1 MMKKINIP
9 DTYEEALARKKE
21 VLELINAYNEAILN
35 GNPPT
40 MSDEEIDLLQEEF
53 QVLNDLVIEKEH
65 DENGEVVYEEQF
77 TDEGVIIEKKE
88 RKHTLLDE
96 INPIIYL
103 YMLVLLWFSSWIMIR
118 VIGFAFLVETFSWE
132 KDLNAYR
139 NATEFWIWIRTLLP
153 FLAYLI
159 ILIGLD
165 FIFCLF
171 FRKKKTQRVFLKW
184 WIVGHSIFT
193 LINFVVAVST
203 DIKPFV
209 DQFINYFK

>member
-77 TDEGVIIEKKE
+77 TDEGVIIEK
-88 RKHTLLDE
+88 RKKTHPFGRNQSDYLFIHVSPSLVFFLD
-96 INPIIYL
+96 YDSL
-103 YMLVLLWFSSWIMIR
+103 SVSLSSR
-118 VIGFAFLVETFSWE
+118 NLFLG

-171 FRKKKTQRVFLKW
+171 FLKKKTQRVFLKW